1 MSDKELF
8 KMIVTMFSGRVIGTY
23 TQDQYASCVLEARA
37 NRMRWGM
44 GQW

>member
-1 MSDKELF
+1 MSLQELL
-8 KMIVTMFSGRVIGTY
+8 TMFSARVIGTY
-23 TQDQYASCVLEARA
+23 TPEQYANCVEEARA

>member
-1 MSDKELF
+1 VSLQDILA
-8 KMIVTMFSGRVIGTY
+8 MFSARVIGTY
-23 TQDQYASCVLEARA
+23 TPEQYAEQVIIARN

>member
-1 MSDKELF
+1 MTLVKLLA
-8 KMIVTMFSGRVIGTY
+8 MFCARVIGTY
-23 TQDQYASCVLEARA
+23 TPAQYAQQVIIARN

>member
-1 MSDKELF
+1 VSLDQLIEF
-8 KMIVTMFSGRVIGTY
+8 FDARVIGTY
-23 TQDQYASCVLEARA
+23 TPEQYAEQVIIARN

>member
-1 MSDKELF
+1 MTLRDLLC
-8 KMIVTMFSGRVIGTY
+8 MFSARVIGTY
-23 TQDQYASCVLEARA
+23 TPTQYAQQVIIARN

>member
-1 MSDKELF
+1 VTLRDLL
-8 KMIVTMFSGRVIGTY
+8 TMFSARVIGTY
-23 TQDQYASCVLEARA
+23 TPAQYAEQVIIARG

>member
-1 MSDKELF
+1 MTLAQLLS
-8 KMIVTMFSGRVIGTY
+8 MFSARIIGTY
-23 TQDQYASCVLEARA
+23 TPEQYANCVQEARA

>member
-1 MSDKELF
+1 VTLRDLL
-8 KMIVTMFSGRVIGTY
+8 TMFSARVIGTY
-23 TQDQYASCVLEARA
+23 TPAQYAQQVIIARG

>member
-8 KMIVTMFSGRVIGTY
+8 EMIFSMFSARVIGTY
-23 TQDQYASCVLEARA
+23 TPKQYAQQVIIARN
-37 NRMRWGM
+37 NRMRWGI

>member
-1 MSDKELF
+1 MTLAQLLA
-8 KMIVTMFSGRVIGTY
+8 MFSARVIGTY
-23 TQDQYASCVLEARA
+23 TPSQYAQQVTIARN

>member
-1 MSDKELF
+1 MNDKELF
-8 KMIVTMFSGRVIGTY
+8 EMILSMFSASVIGTY
-23 TQDQYASCVLEARA
+23 TPAQYAQQVIIARN

>member
-1 MSDKELF
+1 MNLADLL
-8 KMIVTMFSGRVIGTY
+8 TMFSARVIGTY
-23 TQDQYASCVLEARA
+23 TPEQYAEQVIIARA

>member
-1 MSDKELF
+1 MSLADLL
-8 KMIVTMFSGRVIGTY
+8 TMFSARVIGTY
-23 TQDQYASCVLEARA
+23 TLEQYAQQVIIARN

>member
-1 MSDKELF
+1 MSLAQLLTF
-8 KMIVTMFSGRVIGTY
+8 FSARVIGTY
-23 TQDQYASCVLEARA
+23 SPKEYAQQVIIARK

>member
-1 MSDKELF
+1 
-8 KMIVTMFSGRVIGTY
+8 VTLKDLLSMFSARVIGTY
-23 TQDQYASCVLEARA
+23 TPAQYAEQVIIARN

>member
-1 MSDKELF
+1 VKLQELL
-8 KMIVTMFSGRVIGTY
+8 TMFSARVIGSY
-23 TQDQYASCVLEARA
+23 TPAQYAQQVIIARK

>member
-1 MSDKELF
+1 MSLADLL
-8 KMIVTMFSGRVIGTY
+8 TMFSARVIGTY
-23 TQDQYASCVLEARA
+23 TPAQYAQQVIIARK

>member
-1 MSDKELF
+1 
-8 KMIVTMFSGRVIGTY
+8 VTLRDLLAMFSARVIGTY
-23 TQDQYASCVLEARA
+23 TPAQYAQQVIIARN

>member
-1 MSDKELF
+1 MTLQELL
-8 KMIVTMFSGRVIGTY
+8 TMFSARVIGAY
-23 TQDQYASCVLEARA
+23 SPKEYAQQVIIARN

>member
-1 MSDKELF
+1 MTLAKLIELF
-8 KMIVTMFSGRVIGTY
+8 NARVIGSY
-23 TQDQYASCVLEARA
+23 TPAQYAQQVIVARA